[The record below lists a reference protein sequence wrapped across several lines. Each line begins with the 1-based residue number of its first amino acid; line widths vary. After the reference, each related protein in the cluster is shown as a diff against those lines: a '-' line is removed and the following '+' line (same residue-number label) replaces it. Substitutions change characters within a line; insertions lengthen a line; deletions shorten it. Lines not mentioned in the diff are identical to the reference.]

1 MTNTQWK
8 QQLEAQL
15 NDTRANLLRLEGAL
29 QLITEIMKEE
39 KPPVKKVATKKP
51 ATKET
56 NND

>member
-8 QQLEAQL
+8 QQLETQL

-39 KPPVKKVATKKP
+39 KPPVKKVATKR
-51 ATKET
+51 ATTKET
-56 NND
+56 TND